1 LIFLLDAMQQ
11 KVKTLLSLFRLI
23 MVFLMMLPLNSRA
36 RSITESKLH
45 QAQALS
51 SSQPDSAL
59 MLLRQLH
66 VQAVSKHQPL
76 IAAQSLQQM
85 GQICFKQGHYAQA
98 LDFYQHAEQLLE
110 PEKQKNCC

>member
-36 RSITESKLH
+36 QSITESKLH
-45 QAQALS
+45 QAQTLS
-51 SSQPDSAL
+51 SAL

-66 VQAVSKHQPL
+66 AQAVSNHQPL
-76 IAAQSLQQM
+76 IAAQSQQQM
-85 GQICFKQGHYAQA
+85 GQICFEQGHYAQA

-110 PEKQKNCC
+110 PEKQKDCR